1 MERIA
6 YRRGYKYQLSETYE
20 VTIPELSGRPPI
32 VTDYISIINGSLSI
46 RKGYAWD
53 GPSGPTIDTKDFMRG
68 ALIHDALY
76 QLLREGMLP
85 AEDRKV
91 ADIVLKRTCIEDGM
105 FFVRANVVYL
115 AVRAFASFAADPAN
129 KKPIIHAPK

>member
-20 VTIPELSGRPPI
+20 VTIPELANRPPI
-32 VTDYISIINGSLSI
+32 VTEYISIINGSLFI
-46 RKGYAWD
+46 KEGYAWD
-53 GPSGPTIDTKDFMRG
+53 GPSGPTIDTKGIMRG

-76 QLLREGMLP
+76 QLLREESLP
-85 AEDRKV
+85 KEDRV
-91 ADIVLKRTCIEDGM
+91 IADKVLKRTCLEDGM
-105 FFVRANVVYL
+105 FFVRANAVYL

-129 KKPIIHAPK
+129 KKPMVYAPK